1 MISSLFF
8 DKDNMP
14 NIKTYFSKN
23 SLVQQLFERERA
35 RLIKRVNAKSKMV
48 HKYLGLG
55 GVEKANLLNFK
66 VNINHF
72 TREVEF
78 TDLNIYK

>member
-48 HKYLGLG
+48 HIYLGLG
-55 GVEKANLLNFK
+55 GGRKGKFIK
-66 VNINHF
+66 F
-72 TREVEF
+72 
-78 TDLNIYK
+78 